1 MSRTSVWN
9 LDAATYQRHSLHA
22 ETRAWV
28 EKNCYVDVWLEVLHA
43 AKLDPTPMLAFTLAL
58 DFDGEQWTF
67 YKPSHVDMN
76 VLYGLTVHE
85 LNVWKPLVEHAVF
98 HAGQGR
104 LLLTEADSFYLPD
117 TQGTDYRTQHVK
129 STIAIETI
137 DLEKQ
142 QLGYFHNA
150 SYWLLEG
157 EDFVKTF
164 RLDAEPGAPALP
176 LFAEVVRLDRALS
189 LPDTELAER
198 STDQMRTWL
207 ARRPLSNPVR
217 RFGQYFADQLELIRS
232 RGVNYYHG
240 FAFSTLRQLGSGYE
254 LSAEYL
260 RWLERHAPKGYEP
273 AAHALEEISS
283 TTKTL
288 VLKGARAANSKKPV
302 DFSPVFEE
310 MAQHWDTAMSTLDA
324 LA

>member
-1 MSRTSVWN
+1 MSRTSVWG
-9 LDAATYQRHSLHA
+9 LDANTYQRHSLHS
-22 ETRAWV
+22 ESRAWV
-28 EKNCYVDVWLEVLHA
+28 EKNCYIDVWLEVLHA
-43 AKLDPTPMLAFTLAL
+43 AQLDPTPSLAFTLAL

-67 YKPSHVDMN
+67 YKPSHVDLN

-85 LNVWKPLVEHAVF
+85 LNVWKPLVEHAIF

-129 STIAIETI
+129 STIAIETV
-137 DLEKQ
+137 DLEKK

-150 SYWLLEG
+150 SYWQLEG
-157 EDFVKTF
+157 EDFINVF
-164 RLDAEPGAPALP
+164 RLDAESGPPALP
-176 LFAEVVRLDRALS
+176 LFAEIVRLDRALR
-189 LPDTELAER
+189 LPDGELAAR
-198 STDQMRTWL
+198 STEQLKTWL
-207 ARRPLSNPVR
+207 KRRPLSNPLR
-217 RFGQYFADQLELIRS
+217 RFGQYFAEQLELIRA

-260 RWLERHAPKGYEP
+260 RWLERHTLKGYEP
-273 AAHALEEISS
+273 AAHALEQISS

-302 DFSPVFEE
+302 DFWPVFEE

-324 LA
+324 LT